1 MSRKGHATDAGALAV
16 TADIAG
22 DAVIGSVGPD
32 DLADV
37 RSLHAT
43 AFRVLAGSSFT
54 DSEVAAFTTHVYAL
68 PYTTALSEATQRGHL
83 FSARL
88 AGDLIGTA
96 GWSAGD
102 GNVAIARIRWVYVRP
117 MFNGLGLGTRLVQT
131 AEAAVRGAG
140 FDTVSVEASLNA
152 IEFFTRQGYEISSH
166 GVRALTASEGLPV
179 AFMRKTLT
187 GTARAR

>member
-1 MSRKGHATDAGALAV
+1 MSRERHADNAVLLAV
-16 TADIAG
+16 TTDIAG
-22 DAVIGSVGPD
+22 EAVIGSIGPD

-54 DSEVAAFTTHVYAL
+54 DSEVAAFTAHVYSL
-68 PYTTALSEATQRGHL
+68 PYTAALSEATHRNQI

-88 AGDLIGTA
+88 SGQLIGTA
-96 GWSAGD
+96 GWTAGD
-102 GNVAIARIRWVYVRP
+102 GNVAVARIRWVFVRP
-117 MFNGLGLGTRLVQT
+117 MFTGLGLGARLVHK
-131 AEAAVRGAG
+131 AEAAVRSAG
-140 FDTVSVEASLNA
+140 FDTVSVEAALTA
-152 IEFFTRQGYEISSH
+152 VDFFAKHGYEVSSH

-187 GTARAR
+187 TTSRAR